1 MHYRKSLKTDKPIV
15 IGKKRYRIW
24 EQQQKKMK
32 WWAKKEQ
39 RREEIKREVQI
50 QEWTFTR
57 RRANGG
63 HREERVGTVT
73 DTKDVV
79 LKELKEQRF
88 LRGSY
93 QVFHKYHL
101 KNKIKKLL

>member
-1 MHYRKSLKTDKPIV
+1 M
-15 IGKKRYRIW
+15 
-24 EQQQKKMK
+24 
-32 WWAKKEQ
+32 
-39 RREEIKREVQI
+39 
-50 QEWTFTR
+50 R

-101 KNKIKKLL
+101 KNKMKKLL